1 MASKRPAVF
10 RIITVLFVICSLWAG
25 TMLLDWPSP
34 WGVFAGKPFNRCIWL
49 AAAGDETPL
58 NPRTRMVWDVM
69 INHLSAGMSRE
80 DVINI
85 LGQPDYSAESARFR
99 YRVGM
104 ASGFG
109 IDDDT
114 LDIHFCQSGQV
125 AKYKLFQH

>member
-1 MASKRPAVF
+1 
-10 RIITVLFVICSLWAG
+10 
-25 TMLLDWPSP
+25 
-34 WGVFAGKPFNRCIWL
+34 
-49 AAAGDETPL
+49 
-58 NPRTRMVWDVM
+58 MVRDVM

-85 LGQPDYSAESARFR
+85 LGQPDYSVESVRLR

-114 LDIHFCQSGQV
+114 LDIHFSQSGKV
-125 AKYKLFQH
+125 TEYKLFQH

>member
-1 MASKRPAVF
+1 MVSKWRAVF
-10 RIITVLFVICSLWAG
+10 RIIIALFMIYSLWAG
-25 TMLLDWPSP
+25 MRLWGWPSP
-34 WGVFAGKPFNRCIWL
+34 WGPFAGKSFNREIWF

-58 NPRTRMVWDVM
+58 NPRTPMVRDVM

-85 LGQPDYSAESARFR
+85 LGQPDYSVESVRLR

-114 LDIHFCQSGQV
+114 LDIHFSQSGKV
-125 AKYKLFQH
+125 TEYKLFQH